1 MKIEAFKYIT
11 SKPVSGSAGIVKTL
25 TIAYD
30 GTDKSW
36 TFIPVFSSWC
46 TIEGI
51 WNSDSGVEVKVDPTY
66 SSSVI
71 VVTLLALKLV

>member
-1 MKIEAFKYIT
+1 MKIEGYKYIT
-11 SKPVSGSAGIVKTL
+11 SKAVSGSPGVAKTI
-25 TIAYD
+25 TIAHN

-51 WNSDSGVEVKVDPTY
+51 WAADSGVEVKIDPTY